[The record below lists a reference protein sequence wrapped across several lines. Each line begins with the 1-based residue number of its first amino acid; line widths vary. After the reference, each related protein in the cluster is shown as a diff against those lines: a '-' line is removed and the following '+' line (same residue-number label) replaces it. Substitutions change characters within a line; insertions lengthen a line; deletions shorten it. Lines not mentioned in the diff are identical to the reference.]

1 MPNNENINNLNSN
14 LNLNADQNIQ
24 ENQPAQTAA
33 KNWAEIAARAE
44 SKEDTTAIDGSGMA
58 DFLTAGLPKDLLEHP
73 SYIQNMEALTKIEQE
88 RDTYKQKALLVAAD
102 LDNARRRFERDLA
115 NAHKY
120 AIDKFVLELL
130 PVVDSLERGLEVKNG
145 MIGGDEWLQK
155 MHSGMEL
162 TLDILLKALEKYGVH
177 QLNPVGEIFNP
188 TFHEAMAVQN
198 DPSVP
203 ENTVLRVVQKGYVLK
218 ERVVRPA
225 MVLVAKGG

>member
-1 MPNNENINNLNSN
+1 MSNNENINNLNSN
-14 LNLNADQNIQ
+14 LNLNSDQNSQ
-24 ENQPAQTAA
+24 EKQSAQSSV

-44 SKEDTTAIDGSGMA
+44 TQEDTIIDDGGSMA

-73 SYIQNMEALTKIEQE
+73 SYIQNMEALTKAEQE
-88 RDTYKQKALLVAAD
+88 RDAYKQKSLLVAAD
-102 LDNARRRFERDLA
+102 LDNVRRRFERDLA

-130 PVVDSLERGLEVKNG
+130 PVVDSLERGLEVRNG
-145 MIGGDEWLQK
+145 ATGGDEWLQK

-162 TLDILLKALEKYGVH
+162 TLDILLKALEKHGV
-177 QLNPVGEIFNP
+177 QRINPVGEIFNP
-188 TFHEAMAVQN
+188 TYHEAMAVQN

-218 ERVVRPA
+218 DRVVRPA